1 MFLFLLNI
9 FKILLFNFYLVMKDF
24 EKEVIVFSVRFIFR
38 KKFLY
43 IVNCVLCE
51 IYVKK
56 VFYEFIW
63 SFMWSLYEIYV
74 KWNWCKFLYV
84 K

>member
-1 MFLFLLNI
+1 MFMFLLNI

-43 IVNCVLCE
+43 IVNCVLRE
-51 IYVKK
+51 IYVRK
-56 VFYEFIW
+56 VFYEFI
-63 SFMWSLYEIYV
+63 
-74 KWNWCKFLYV
+74 
-84 K
+84 

>member
-1 MFLFLLNI
+1 MFMFLLNI

-43 IVNCVLCE
+43 IVNCEKSFLR
-51 IYVKK
+51 IYLKFYVK
-56 VFYEFIW
+56 FI
-63 SFMWSLYEIYV
+63 
-74 KWNWCKFLYV
+74 
-84 K
+84 